1 MTASKPFLCLYS
13 LIQLSID
20 AGTYSHDK
28 SMDKFN
34 RILVCTAFAKVSGP
48 KPPRHMVKAIT
59 AHRRSSYFHQRLL
72 QKAIKAPQHISTN
85 PWLAEK
91 NTTLLHQCPF
101 CCTRQVHNKYFL
113 QRVDLATHTTL

>member
-1 MTASKPFLCLYS
+1 MTASKTFLCLYC

-20 AGTYSHDK
+20 AATYSHDK

-59 AHRRSSYFHQRLL
+59 AHRRSS
-72 QKAIKAPQHISTN
+72 
-85 PWLAEK
+85 
-91 NTTLLHQCPF
+91 
-101 CCTRQVHNKYFL
+101 
-113 QRVDLATHTTL
+113 